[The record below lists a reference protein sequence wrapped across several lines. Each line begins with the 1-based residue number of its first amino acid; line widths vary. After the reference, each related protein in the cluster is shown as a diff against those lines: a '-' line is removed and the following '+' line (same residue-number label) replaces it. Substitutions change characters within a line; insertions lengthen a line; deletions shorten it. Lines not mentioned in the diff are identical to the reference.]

1 MCVRACVFQVHVWQ
15 LIDVHQVGGKAWAE
29 YEEGGRRRGASLF
42 TVSMLRCTAT
52 EHTRN
57 TIRHVQQDRMQAL
70 IVIFATSRE
79 KEKRKTKRE
88 EDRHITKR
96 TCLPEIISSLAFSF
110 FVSRNSATSCDSS
123 SSSISC
129 RVIFAN
135 AFFISLV
142 REGRRG
148 EQKEEEK
155 KKKKGRG
162 SVCQD
167 TFVYVDAPLQGYG
180 MHHVQVMRISVCAFC
195 MPRRREDTVGGS
207 TPLFYIYLAHPV
219 NYQDCDGVGH
229 NGMAYG
235 AQNRVVDNIPLGAW
249 RHAGNAAHGI
259 LPRLKHTQS
268 TL

>member
-1 MCVRACVFQVHVWQ
+1 M
-15 LIDVHQVGGKAWAE
+15 
-29 YEEGGRRRGASLF
+29 F

-79 KEKRKTKRE
+79 KEKRKTKRRE
-88 EDRHITKR
+88 RHITKR
-96 TCLPEIISSLAFSF
+96 TCLPEITSSLAFSF

-155 KKKKGRG
+155 KKKRKG
-162 SVCQD
+162 VC
-167 TFVYVDAPLQGYG
+167 VSRHVCICGCPSSGLWNASRPGHVDQRVRILHATPSRRYRWRFNATVLYLSCAP
-180 MHHVQVMRISVCAFC
+180 SK
-195 MPRRREDTVGGS
+195 
-207 TPLFYIYLAHPV
+207 
-219 NYQDCDGVGH
+219 
-229 NGMAYG
+229 
-235 AQNRVVDNIPLGAW
+235 
-249 RHAGNAAHGI
+249 
-259 LPRLKHTQS
+259 LPRLRRSGTQWHGVWCS
-268 TL
+268 ESGCG